1 MATHTGSEGTVRVG
15 ASNAV
20 LEIRSYSVEETADTV
35 EDTSMGDSYRTFKT
49 TLKGWSGSVDVFWD
63 ETDATGQGALVSM
76 IYNRGNKLDGDRRKE
91 MRAIVNLV
99 AKADYEGIADQIE
112 RSKRLWENVGLAVKK
127 RFAYFFS

>member
-15 ASNAV
+15 STNNV

-63 ETDATGQGALVSM
+63 ETDTTGQGALIPGSEVA
-76 IYNRGNKLDGDRRKE
+76 IRFYPEGATTADVYLTGQ
-91 MRAIVNLV
+91 AIVTGKTITGSFDGMVESTITVQGTGALTS
-99 AKADYEGIADQIE
+99 A
-112 RSKRLWENVGLAVKK
+112 AV
-127 RFAYFFS
+127 